1 MYLHIGNFA
10 PEKKTILEPT
20 ALYIL
25 EDSTHSEG
33 QLTLGGCAQNYKSKP
48 QINLCVVVA

>member
-33 QLTLGGCAQNYKSKP
+33 QLTLVDVLKTTKA
-48 QINLCVVVA
+48 NLK